1 MRMPDGIS
9 PGASVL
15 LLFITVRKLYSAEK
29 SLANF
34 IKFYKESIFCIEN
47 NTGICYSTY
56 RTNNA
61 EYNIN
66 L

>member
-34 IKFYKESIFCIEN
+34 IKFYKESNFVLKIIRAYVIVHIEQ
-47 NTGICYSTY
+47 IMQS
-56 RTNNA
+56 
-61 EYNIN
+61 II
-66 L
+66 